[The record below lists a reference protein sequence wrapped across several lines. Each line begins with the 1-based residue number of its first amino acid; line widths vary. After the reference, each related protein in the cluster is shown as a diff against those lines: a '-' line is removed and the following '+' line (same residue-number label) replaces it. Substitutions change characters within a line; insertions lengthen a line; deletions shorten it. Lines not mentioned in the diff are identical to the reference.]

1 MSSLPAPDPRS
12 TLVALFSVAHTPEQA
27 EHAAK
32 TVLNQHARYLA
43 NRQRTH
49 FGVGSAPVSAHC
61 AEGCDFCRG
70 VASAADLIDPEAT

>member
-12 TLVALFSVAHTPEQA
+12 ILVALFSVAHTPEQA

-43 NRQRTH
+43 NRQRQATPHGRCSCGLDLCASCDTH
-49 FGVGSAPVSAHC
+49 
-61 AEGCDFCRG
+61 RLI
-70 VASAADLIDPEAT
+70 DLIDPEAS